1 MYCSD
6 AGWGCMLRT
15 AQMLLANTLARH
27 FKELSVDSIL
37 TDDRERQLLRLFRDT
52 TEQSAGFSIH
62 NIAMRG
68 EEYGTRVGEWFGP
81 QVACDVLR
89 DCVQREA
96 SVDMSVYVARDAT
109 IYRNEV
115 LQLCEQQQ
123 GEALLILVPNRLGL
137 SELNDMYLSQL
148 LTVFQQSH
156 SMGIVGGKSN
166 AARYYVGV
174 VDSRDVLY
182 LDPHTVQPVV
192 NMDNA
197 QFSVDSYHPT
207 QHSSMPLCDI
217 DPSLAMAFYC
227 HTRVQLTNLLDQL
240 ENIICKK
247 NDFPLLNVAKQPP
260 IYSDST
266 IINFNM
272 NDDNDDNDKSQN
284 QTSITIDDDDFEL
297 M

>member
-1 MYCSD
+1 MIKKKKKK
-6 AGWGCMLRT
+6 
-15 AQMLLANTLARH
+15 RH
-27 FKELSVDSIL
+27 FKELSVDGIL
-37 TDDRERQLLRLFRDT
+37 TDDRQRQLLRLFRDT

-68 EEYGTRVGEWFGP
+68 EEYGTRVGDWFGP

-156 SMGIVGGKSN
+156 QLSLSIICQNTIDSN
-166 AARYYVGV
+166 AHYSFNFFVILVCYC
-174 VDSRDVLY
+174 
-182 LDPHTVQPVV
+182 
-192 NMDNA
+192 
-197 QFSVDSYHPT
+197 FS
-207 QHSSMPLCDI
+207 
-217 DPSLAMAFYC
+217 AF
-227 HTRVQLTNLLDQL
+227 
-240 ENIICKK
+240 
-247 NDFPLLNVAKQPP
+247 
-260 IYSDST
+260 ST
-266 IINFNM
+266 IF
-272 NDDNDDNDKSQN
+272 QN
-284 QTSITIDDDDFEL
+284 
-297 M
+297 